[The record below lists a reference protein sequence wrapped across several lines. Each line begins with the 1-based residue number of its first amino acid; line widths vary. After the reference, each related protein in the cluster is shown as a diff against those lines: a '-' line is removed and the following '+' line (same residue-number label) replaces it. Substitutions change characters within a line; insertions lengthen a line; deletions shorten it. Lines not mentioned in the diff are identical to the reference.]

1 MMMMIVTTFGRRSS
15 ERKSRWKTI
24 KENQR
29 SLLSDRM
36 AAHDVVFGVLR
47 DERVVPVAGVVA
59 VAVATVALVRVG
71 RDGVETARIDDVAVV
86 EVCGRLFALSSV
98 PGLVFQGMAYAVE
111 EEAAAAGVRVR
122 VRVRVGEGRR
132 VVFAVERTRGVLLAL
147 AGRHCRGSLSVWNLL
162 RIREHPTV
170 RVVTTWRR
178 VRSHPN

>member
-59 VAVATVALVRVG
+59 VAVATEALVRVG

-122 VRVRVGEGRR
+122 VRVRGGEGRSR
-132 VVFAVERTRGVLLAL
+132 VAGWGPWGGASGGWRGGGVAVGVGGAPPV
-147 AGRHCRGSLSVWNLL
+147 AA
-162 RIREHPTV
+162 PTHV
-170 RVVTTWRR
+170 CWW
-178 VRSHPN
+178 

>member
-59 VAVATVALVRVG
+59 VAVATEALVRVG

-162 RIREHPTV
+162 RIR
-170 RVVTTWRR
+170 
-178 VRSHPN
+178 